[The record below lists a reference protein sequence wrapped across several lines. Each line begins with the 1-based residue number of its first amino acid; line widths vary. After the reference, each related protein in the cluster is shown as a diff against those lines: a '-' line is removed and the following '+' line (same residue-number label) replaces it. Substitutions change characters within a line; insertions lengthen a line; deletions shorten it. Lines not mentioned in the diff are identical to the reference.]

1 MSHPGLAAATSLK
14 ESKPNLVAIKP
25 NQLDFR
31 LGLCYQ
37 LISLLLV
44 FPWNVA
50 NHRPGK
56 QITCHYLPT
65 SHGFSI
71 CFRVS
76 GLHPRNTKLAASRSF
91 LDPRHDWTYGIPPR
105 AIHFQGTKQS
115 FSHYFRGWGHW
126 NTSYKDTLVL
136 EQTSIDYWHNGDRG
150 LKGTSSY
157 QENSFNISSV
167 YTVHFQIGTGY
178 TKLTIN
184 HSELSLSLSLTDI
197 SNTSDPFLR
206 PSRAQDHLF
215 GGCPKAVHLLHGKT
229 LFRTP
234 SRCNS
239 FATSSIALPK
249 TFQESSCQRGSI
261 NPGCLV
267 GGLSQTWCSC
277 QSNKGIPYLDRTGFI
292 TEWLILDAFFTDVA
306 LLVRFQSS
314 VVASSCPGE
323 YLAARTRRVPMPLR
337 TRRIRGP
344 TKATRRHPLPF
355 G

>member
-1 MSHPGLAAATSLK
+1 
-14 ESKPNLVAIKP
+14 
-25 NQLDFR
+25 
-31 LGLCYQ
+31 
-37 LISLLLV
+37 
-44 FPWNVA
+44 
-50 NHRPGK
+50 
-56 QITCHYLPT
+56 
-65 SHGFSI
+65 
-71 CFRVS
+71 
-76 GLHPRNTKLAASRSF
+76 
-91 LDPRHDWTYGIPPR
+91 
-105 AIHFQGTKQS
+105 
-115 FSHYFRGWGHW
+115 
-126 NTSYKDTLVL
+126 
-136 EQTSIDYWHNGDRG
+136 

-344 TKATRRHPLPF
+344 TNATRRHPLPF

>member
-14 ESKPNLVAIKP
+14 ESKPNPVAIKP

-37 LISLLLV
+37 LLSLLLV

-56 QITCHYLPT
+56 QITYHYLPT

-91 LDPRHDWTYGIPPR
+91 LDPRHDWTSGIPPR

-115 FSHYFRGWGHW
+115 SSHYSRRWGHW
-126 NTSYKDTLVL
+126 NTSYRDTLVL
-136 EQTSIDYWHNGDRG
+136 EQTSIDYWHDGDHG

-178 TKLTIN
+178 TKLTIS
-184 HSELSLSLSLTDI
+184 HSELSISLSLSFFLSLSLI
-197 SNTSDPFLR
+197 SQTQVIPFFGHPEPRTIFLGGALR
-206 PSRAQDHLF
+206 LFTCCMAKHYFERRQDHVS
-215 GGCPKAVHLLHGKT
+215 AD
-229 LFRTP
+229 
-234 SRCNS
+234 
-239 FATSSIALPK
+239 
-249 TFQESSCQRGSI
+249 Q
-261 NPGCLV
+261 
-267 GGLSQTWCSC
+267 
-277 QSNKGIPYLDRTGFI
+277 
-292 TEWLILDAFFTDVA
+292 
-306 LLVRFQSS
+306 
-314 VVASSCPGE
+314 
-323 YLAARTRRVPMPLR
+323 
-337 TRRIRGP
+337 
-344 TKATRRHPLPF
+344 
-355 G
+355 